1 MVLFFLFS
9 LYMGVKGPIIQ
20 GTWIINHF
28 LIDSFNFR
36 SILSLLIL
44 NQELLI
50 GTYSMYTFNILPL
63 TLKKKMFMT
72 VIQKQ
77 NAPLAFSVDH
87 LIWVE
92 HLADTN
98 KLDFNL
104 APIHEIY
111 KSSQ

>member
-1 MVLFFLFS
+1 
-9 LYMGVKGPIIQ
+9 
-20 GTWIINHF
+20 
-28 LIDSFNFR
+28 
-36 SILSLLIL
+36 
-44 NQELLI
+44 
-50 GTYSMYTFNILPL
+50 
-63 TLKKKMFMT
+63 MFMT

>member
-1 MVLFFLFS
+1 MFL
-9 LYMGVKGPIIQ
+9 VRKVE
-20 GTWIINHF
+20 NK
-28 LIDSFNFR
+28 SFPCTQKLRERTGQVWRDNSR
-36 SILSLLIL
+36 RVRTLEKNSG
-44 NQELLI
+44 ET